1 MARTKTKTHEVAFRS
16 IAKAPLTKEMVEWL
30 VAHGKA
36 LDENIKFHDPLLVQC
51 VKELKPKGWHV
62 ANIKG
67 NKYRLI
73 DIVNDA
79 FIMTPD
85 DVKALNKSWIV
96 IEEDEESVEPT
107 EAKTDAKSGE
117 SK

>member
-36 LDENIKFHDPLLVQC
+36 MNENIKFHDPLLVEC
-51 VKELKPKGWHV
+51 VKEVKPQGWHV
-62 ANIKG
+62 ATIKG
-67 NKYRLI
+67 NKYKLI

-79 FIMTPD
+79 FLMTPE
-85 DVKALNKSWIV
+85 DVKVLNKSWIV
-96 IEEDEESVEPT
+96 IEDEENVEVPAEKAET
-107 EAKTDAKSGE
+107 PEADGNA
-117 SK
+117 